1 MVEYNNNNNNNNKI
15 DNMIEI
21 MNELRYIYFLTL
33 VLMYQFPLEELTIYR
48 ISEPTPDVD
57 PF

>member
-1 MVEYNNNNNNNNKI
+1 MVEYANNNNNEI

-33 VLMYQFPLEELTIYR
+33 LLIYEFLLEEFTIYP

>member
-1 MVEYNNNNNNNNKI
+1 MVEYTNNNNNEI

-33 VLMYQFPLEELTIYR
+33 VLTYYQFPLEDLTIYR

>member
-1 MVEYNNNNNNNNKI
+1 MVEYTNNNNNEI
-15 DNMIEI
+15 GNMIEI

-33 VLMYQFPLEELTIYR
+33 VLTYQFPLEELTIYR